1 MKQLLKNKKILVSL
15 TALMCFIML
24 TAQSCEDNGD
34 SQNQKSAKTT
44 NQYTE
49 AAMKSVPY
57 PLEAMKASGW
67 IERQNIKERLL
78 RYSKANKISYI
89 YFLSSQGQ
97 LIASYTVKGKVSS
110 TASQL
115 TASQKVDTSGGQGA
129 STTIDLPDDSATWGP
144 TDPGIFFFTTDGVMI
159 QWTGDYVLSDA
170 PLGIT
175 TAPQLVYSE
184 GSTPTESK

>member
-1 MKQLLKNKKILVSL
+1 MKKKILIIITTALIFTLTL
-15 TALMCFIML
+15 TACDPLK
-24 TAQSCEDNGD
+24 EGDN
-34 SQNQKSAKTT
+34 QNKKSAKTT

-49 AAMKSVPY
+49 AAVNAVPY
-57 PLEAMKASGW
+57 PLEEMKASGW
-67 IERQNIKERLL
+67 LERQNLKERLL

-89 YFLSSQGQ
+89 YLLSMQGQ
-97 LIASYTVKGKVSS
+97 LIASYTVKGKVSN

-129 STTIDLPDDSATWGP
+129 STTLDLPDDQATWGP

-159 QWTGDYVLSDA
+159 QWTGDYVLADA

-175 TAPQLVYSE
+175 TAPQLVYTE
-184 GSTPTESK
+184 GSKPTESK